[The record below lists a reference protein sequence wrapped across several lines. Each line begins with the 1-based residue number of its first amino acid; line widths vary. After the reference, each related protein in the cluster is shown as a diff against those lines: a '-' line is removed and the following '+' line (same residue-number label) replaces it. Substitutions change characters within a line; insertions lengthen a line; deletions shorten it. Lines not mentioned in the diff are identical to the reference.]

1 MAELAGRERRAVA
14 LDRTEAPGQSI
25 EHPVVEP
32 RPDLPGINQL
42 VPPVMADQQ
51 GPEPASRLYPFLGS
65 YLLAEAVDRAGA
77 DLVLHGHAHRG
88 QEQGVTP
95 GGVPIRNVGQH
106 VIRRPYKL
114 FSFGADGADG
124 HGEEDHSEARAAQ
137 SSA

>member
-1 MAELAGRERRAVA
+1 VKPTWPTSFGSTQCTPARGRRPAENAGR
-14 LDRTEAPGQSI
+14 
-25 EHPVVEP
+25 
-32 RPDLPGINQL
+32 
-42 VPPVMADQQ
+42 
-51 GPEPASRLYPFLGS
+51 SRLYPFLGS
-65 YLLAEAVDRAGA
+65 YLLAQAVDRAGA

-95 GGVPIRNVGQH
+95 GGVRVRNVAQH